1 LSQIQLNHN
10 FTASVIYDLPFG
22 KGKRFGGNWNGGVN
36 AILGNW
42 EVDVIQK
49 ITSGFPVFVVD
60 SNNQSGS
67 SFSFNGSGLNRPN
80 QTCSATASSPTI
92 NKWFNT
98 QCFAAPPV
106 GELGDATRTPV
117 YGPDFVN
124 TDFSAIKHFP
134 LPREGMMLDF
144 RAEFFNIFNHP
155 QFFVPNSDLNSVGFG
170 AISQTVNNPRLVQF
184 AIKLRF

>member
-1 LSQIQLNHN
+1 
-10 FTASVIYDLPFG
+10 
-22 KGKRFGGNWNGGVN
+22 
-36 AILGNW
+36 
-42 EVDVIQK
+42 IQK

-80 QTCSATASSPTI
+80 QTCDAKASSPSI

-106 GELGDATRTPV
+106 GELGGATRTPV

-170 AISQTVNNPRLVQF
+170 AINQTVN
-184 AIKLRF
+184 